1 VDGVRAADKVVFTFA
16 DIGSTNYKGDVA
28 DMEKGKMGTL
38 NTIGGAASC
47 NRENRQDLIVI
58 DNTMI
63 NSDEAMDILLAVDRI
78 SRSSLRAGSVY
89 TEAYFAKAVD
99 VIMKGMRMVDE
110 QEWRDEVEETD
121 KLMGIKV
128 KALMRNDPRLL
139 VATGGNGECVNNEW
153 RCLKGTDYP

>member
-1 VDGVRAADKVVFTFA
+1 MR
-16 DIGSTNYKGDVA
+16 
-28 DMEKGKMGTL
+28 TL

-47 NRENRQDLIVI
+47 NRESRQDLII
-58 DNTMI
+58 LDNTVI

-89 TEAYFAKAVD
+89 TKAYFAKAVD

-110 QEWRDEVEETD
+110 QEWRDKVKETD

-139 VATGGNGECVNNEW
+139 VATGGNGECVNSEW